1 MNTNAFYNPSMP
13 NAIIY
18 TRVSTDEQA
27 KKGFSLPH
35 QKSVLEIYCQ
45 HKGITILRHFKEDF
59 SAKNFDRPSFNE
71 LTRYINTN
79 RKSIDYLLFTRW
91 DRFSRNQEEAYRVIR
106 EFKNLGVEVNAIEQP
121 LDLSQPDSKVMLA
134 VYLVIPEVEND
145 KNSLRTKEGLRR
157 AMKEGCFVGLAPYGY
172 INYRTPEGKST
183 LAINEK
189 TAPLIRRAFI
199 DYSKGV
205 FSAEEVRKKYYRQGL
220 KFNKQSMLNTLKN
233 PVYCGKILIKEWKKE
248 DEMIVEGLH
257 PAIID
262 TDTFDTVQRILKGK
276 HKTKIHKFSE
286 IDEQLPLR
294 GYLECKGCARALTG
308 SASKGR
314 NGKRHFYYHCQP
326 KCKERFKAEEANL
339 LFEALLKEFVIQDDV
354 KELYKEILEETFSG
368 EQKNRNLRL
377 RQIHIELSKLN
388 ARMESIEDKFFDDII
403 EASTYNAMKRK
414 TQKKIN
420 DLKLEMKTI
429 NALDRDIEEYLK
441 LGISFLHGID
451 KLYKSSPANI
461 KKKIVGSIFPEKLV
475 FLKTKYRTATLDS
488 FITLILSKHGPF
500 QRLEI
505 KNPAISDGM
514 SKKAPPLGLEPR
526 TL

>member
-1 MNTNAFYNPSMP
+1 MP

-27 KKGFSLPH
+27 NKGFSLPH
-35 QKSVLEIYCQ
+35 QKSVLEVYCQ
-45 HKGITILRHFKEDF
+45 HKGINILRHFKEDY
-59 SAKNFDRPSFNE
+59 SAKNFDRPSFKQLVE
-71 LTRYINTN
+71 YIKVN

-106 EFKNLGVEVNAIEQP
+106 EFKNMGVEVNAIEQP

-145 KNSLRTKEGLRR
+145 KNSIRTKEGLRR

-172 INYRTPEGKST
+172 INFRNSDGKST
-183 LAINEK
+183 LAIKDK
-189 TAPLIRRAFI
+189 TGHLIRKAFI

-205 FSAEEVRKKYYRQGL
+205 LSAEEVRKKYYSQGL
-220 KFNKQSMLNTLKN
+220 KINKQSMLNTLKN

-248 DEMIVEGLH
+248 DEMIVDGLH

-262 TDTFDTVQRILKGK
+262 IDTFETVQQLLKGK
-276 HKTKIHKFSE
+276 YKAQIHKFSE
-286 IDEQLPLR
+286 IDERLPLR
-294 GYLECKGCARALTG
+294 GHLLCQKCGRALTG

-326 KCKERFKAEEANL
+326 KCKERFKADEANI
-339 LFEALLKEFVIQDDV
+339 LFENVLGEFVI
-354 KELYKEILEETFSG
+354 KEDIKVLYKKILNETFSG
-368 EQKNRNLRL
+368 EQKNRTLRI
-377 RQIHIELSKLN
+377 RQIKIELDKLVS
-388 ARMESIEDKFFDDII
+388 RMESIEDKFFDDLI
-403 EASTYNAMKRK
+403 EAPTYNSMKRK

-420 DLKLEMKTI
+420 DLKAELSTI
-429 NALDRDIEEYLK
+429 QNLDKDIEEYLK

-451 KLYKSSPANI
+451 KLYKTSPANI

-475 FLKTKYRTATLDS
+475 FLKNSYRTAYLDS
-488 FITLILSKHGPF
+488 FIALILSKHKPF
-500 QRLEI
+500 KRLKI
-505 KNPAISDGM
+505 KNPAISDGKSM
-514 SKKAPPLGLEPR
+514 KAPPLGLEPR